1 MLNIM
6 GKRIIPLLIAAALL
20 AALTACAGGGIPG
33 NSDGNKP
40 IVNDEGNQT
49 GVADAATKPTEK
61 TVKITNSAPIAE
73 AVRSMPRRPSFTN
86 ALISV

>member
-1 MLNIM
+1 ME
-6 GKRIIPLLIAAALL
+6 KRIIPLLIAAALL
-20 AALTACAGGGIPG
+20 AALTACAGGRIPG

-40 IVNDEGNQT
+40 IVNDDGNQT

-61 TVKITNSAPIAE
+61 SVKITETAAKAAPA
-73 AVRSMPRRPSFTN
+73 ARRPSFTN